1 MTPESAAGS
10 GLRVKA
16 GTAASWGPQYSFD
29 DVSMPTDYSLAGG
42 GGGVRLGGEVA
53 DEYTGGRDF
62 AADVSQRRSELAQQ
76 DASRFGA
83 SSLPSLFDGDR
94 LLAGAAP
101 QAGYRRADGGWVG
114 EGNTGVQNIGSITST
129 RFPLDD
135 LPAQYQ
141 SAYGPVKLARDAIG
155 QGYLAVPIDDQGT
168 TKFYSPPADYEVPSL
183 ATLQARQ
190 MGRGIVA
197 GAAAAP
203 GAALD
208 VVEAFADFMDG
219 AFNPN
224 AKAQSPIT
232 QGIRDGRITGSSLL
246 YGLVES
252 SPAGWVTNIGIGT
265 PESMYS
271 AGQTVGGS
279 AVFGAAGLTVS
290 SGLRL
295 SARVGML
302 EGPGT
307 LYSYGDHLRPVLGPA
322 TLSHPDEV
330 ASILKQADG
339 MGIGVRYEP
348 GRLAYEPALRSG
360 SPGTLILDPDASIG
374 ALRHEWRHAL
384 DNADLGHPGFRLMA
398 DSDAF
403 WRLEYRGYMEEISLA
418 RQTRNFDVGRQIV
431 GEMRARR
438 GEILGY

>member
-1 MTPESAAGS
+1 M
-10 GLRVKA
+10 
-16 GTAASWGPQYSFD
+16 
-29 DVSMPTDYSLAGG
+29 LAGG
-42 GGGVRLGGEVA
+42 
-53 DEYTGGRDF
+53 
-62 AADVSQRRSELAQQ
+62 
-76 DASRFGA
+76 
-83 SSLPSLFDGDR
+83 
-94 LLAGAAP
+94 AP
-101 QAGYRRADGGWVG
+101 QAGYPTPGGGWVG
-114 EGNTGVQNIGSITST
+114 EGKTGVQNIGSISAT
-129 RFPLDD
+129 RFALDD
-135 LPAQYQ
+135 LPAGYQ

-155 QGYLAVPIDDQGT
+155 QRYLAVPIDDQGT
-168 TKFYSPPADYEVPSL
+168 TKFYSPPADYNVPSL
-183 ATLQARQ
+183 AALQARQ

-232 QGIRDGRITGSSLL
+232 QGLRDGRITGSSLL

-252 SPAGWVTNIGIGT
+252 SPVGIMTNMGIGT
-265 PESMYS
+265 PGSMYS
-271 AGQTVGGS
+271 AGQTVGGN
-279 AVFGAAGLTVS
+279 AVFGAAGLAAS

-295 SARVGML
+295 SARVSML

-307 LYSYGDHLRPVLGPA
+307 LYTYGDHLRPVLGPA

-330 ASILKQADG
+330 ASILNQADG

-360 SPGTLILDPDASIG
+360 NPGTLILDPDASIG